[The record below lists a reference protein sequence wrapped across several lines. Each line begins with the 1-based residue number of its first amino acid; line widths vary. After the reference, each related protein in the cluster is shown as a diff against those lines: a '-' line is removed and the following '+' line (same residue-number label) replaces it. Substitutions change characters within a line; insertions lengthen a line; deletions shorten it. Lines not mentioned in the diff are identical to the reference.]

1 MKFRICLAALAA
13 CAASLTPAYAVVTG
27 YEIVS
32 DETALD
38 AVAVKQLIVHCP
50 KGKKAMGAGWA
61 VLDET
66 DAILDGQALTNQPA
80 YDGSHWLVNAKNE
93 SAFADKWKLKVWVT
107 CAKARP

>member
-1 MKFRICLAALAA
+1 MKLRICLAALAT
-13 CAASLTPAYAVVTG
+13 AAAALTPAHAVVTG
-27 YEIVS
+27 YEIVT

-38 AVAVKQLIVHCP
+38 SVAVKQLIVHCP

-61 VLDET
+61 VLDKT

-93 SAFADKWKLKVWVT
+93 SAFASEWKLKVWVT
-107 CAKARP
+107 CAKARS